1 MTDDAT
7 GHLLHNIFAAPAEP
21 GPPYTH
27 TFSPLS
33 PDPAEAVAWLRA
45 QIESDKAAG
54 EAATPGPW
62 AWEATGEKDSS
73 WAVGLVQDEAG
84 NTLSG
89 QIEPGEGIIIDGVG
103 EGIDGNLADAA
114 HIALHNPAEAVADC
128 EAKLAIL
135 DLYARINEDD
145 ERSHEA
151 FLRNGEF
158 SGLAHDTA
166 RQFVSLLAA
175 GYRHRGGYARF
186 WGTPVTHT
194 LTEDGQ

>member
-1 MTDDAT
+1 MSDAAA

-27 TFSPLS
+27 TFSSLR
-33 PDPAEAVAWLRA
+33 PDPAEAVTWLRK
-45 QIESDKAAG
+45 QIEGDKAAA

-73 WAVGLVQDEAG
+73 WAVGLVQDEDG

-89 QIEPGEGIIIDGVG
+89 QIEPGEGIIIDGVC

-114 HIALHNPAEAVADC
+114 HIGLHNPAGVIADC

-135 DLYARINEDD
+135 DNAADDAERYGEESLEGRIAL
-145 ERSHEA
+145 H
-151 FLRNGEF
+151 
-158 SGLAHDTA
+158 
-166 RQFVSLLAA
+166 FVDLLASA
-175 GYRHRGGYARF
+175 YRHREGYARY
-186 WGTPVTHT
+186 WGTPASHT
-194 LTEDGQ
+194 LTEG